1 MTDPTKLGKTLA
13 QLARPQNAL
22 YPALLASASAF
33 LTKSSWAV
41 VAACFFLF
49 ICLYAVAA
57 TYNNIHDVKTDR
69 LNLRKDNPLVFTP
82 VSVKTLQIFM
92 GLNSLIALC
101 IGLTLRS
108 PYSLGIVAVYVV
120 LLAAYSHPKLKLQ
133 ARGWLSPVVLSICY
147 GGLPL
152 LLGLIQNVPVH
163 NQWLWQ
169 LPLLQALLTFP
180 ITLVKDYK
188 DIVGD
193 TVTGK
198 RTPVVRHGERVVQ
211 TTAIAASM
219 LSATYFVYLA
229 RLWPLNLSIIII
241 LAGLYIT
248 SVAWLHFKLG
258 QLPIA
263 LRQAYTLLLLAMP
276 MVIVW
281 KFAAIFC

>member
-1 MTDPTKLGKTLA
+1 MSDPVKLGKTLA

-22 YPALLASASAF
+22 YPALLAAGSAY
-33 LTKSSWAV
+33 LTKSSPLQI
-41 VAACFFLF
+41 AACFFLF

-92 GLNSLIALC
+92 GLNSLVALGL
-101 IGLTLRS
+101 GLTLRR
-108 PYSLGIVAVYVV
+108 PYSLGIVAVYIV

-133 ARGWLSPVVLSICY
+133 ARGWVSPIILSICY
-147 GGLPL
+147 GGLPI
-152 LLGLIQNVPVH
+152 LLGLVQNIPTH

-169 LPLLQALLTFP
+169 LPLLQAMLTLP
-180 ITLVKDYK
+180 VTLAKDYK

-193 TVTGK
+193 TVSGK
-198 RTPVVRHGERVVQ
+198 RTPVVRYGERTVQ
-211 TTAIAASM
+211 LTAVAASI

-229 RLWPLNLSIIII
+229 RLWPLNVSIIVI

-248 SVAWLHFKLG
+248 SVAWLHLKLG
-258 QLPIA
+258 QLPIL